1 MYTWN
6 EIYENDIDKACGS
19 SELRAKDE
27 ARFQVRNLI
36 IDLGAPP
43 LDESEVPED
52 VVEDYCKSLNI
63 KFDECG
69 NIVSLELPH
78 WIEDIIYKRKDD
90 AYLEKDLNATAQSL
104 FGTDIEIT
112 DEQMQQMVLMY
123 RHNEDCNVAIND
135 TLEDTVRRVLKR

>member
-6 EIYENDIDKACGS
+6 EIYENAIDKACGS

-27 ARFQVRNLI
+27 ARFQVRNLT
-36 IDLGAPP
+36 IDLGVPP

-52 VVEDYCKSLNI
+52 VVEDYFKSLNI

-104 FGTDIEIT
+104 LALILKS
-112 DEQMQQMVLMY
+112 LMN
-123 RHNEDCNVAIND
+123 RCSRWFQCIAIMRIAMLQL
-135 TLEDTVRRVLKR
+135 TILLKIQSKEH

>member
-6 EIYENDIDKACGS
+6 EIYENAIDKACGS

-27 ARFQVRNLI
+27 ARFQVRNLT

-69 NIVSLELPH
+69 NIVSAKFHLRTYQRTPSCPKTEERYH
-78 WIEDIIYKRKDD
+78 SVRGRDIFSS
-90 AYLEKDLNATAQSL
+90 APLSFPLQ
-104 FGTDIEIT
+104 
-112 DEQMQQMVLMY
+112 
-123 RHNEDCNVAIND
+123 
-135 TLEDTVRRVLKR
+135 